1 MADLVEFAGN
11 HTLLVLGLIGS
22 WGLVM
27 VYELRLKAQN
37 VTNVNPTDAVR
48 LINKGAMIIDVR
60 SAAAFQTGHIVNARH
75 IAFADVGSNK
85 IIAKKQK
92 NKTFLTVCDDGS
104 NSGKAA
110 NILRNAGYDSAF
122 SLKGGLKNWQTENM
136 PLVR

>member
-22 WGLVM
+22 WGVVM
-27 VYELRLKAQN
+27 VYELRLKTQN
-37 VTNVNPTDAVR
+37 LTNVSPTDAVR

-60 SAAAFQTGHIVNARH
+60 SADAFQTGHIVNARH
-75 IAFADVGSNK
+75 IAFADVASNK
-85 IIAKKQK
+85 AIAKKQK
-92 NKTFLTVCDDGS
+92 NKMFLTVCEDGS
-104 NSGKAA
+104 ISGKAA
-110 NILRNAGYDSAF
+110 NVLRNAGYESAF

>member
-92 NKTFLTVCDDGS
+92 NKTFLTVCDNGS
-104 NSGKAA
+104 ISGKAA
-110 NILRNAGYDSAF
+110 NILRNAGYESAF

>member
-85 IIAKKQK
+85 LIAKKQK
-92 NKTFLTVCDDGS
+92 NKTFLTVCDNGS
-104 NSGKAA
+104 ISGKAA
-110 NILRNAGYDSAF
+110 NILRNAGYESAF
-122 SLKGGLKNWQTENM
+122 SLKGGLRNWQTENM